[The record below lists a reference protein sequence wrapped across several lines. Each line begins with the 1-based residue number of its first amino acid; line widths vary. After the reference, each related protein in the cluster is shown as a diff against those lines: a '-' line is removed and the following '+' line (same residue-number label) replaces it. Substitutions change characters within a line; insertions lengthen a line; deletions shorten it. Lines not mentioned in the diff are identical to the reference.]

1 LPEHAHRTLPN
12 HVQTTWPLTP
22 VSRLIRLTTDDII
35 QQGSEVLIRLGDP
48 PAPVP
53 EPFAA
58 LLLELASHQP
68 GITTASTR

>member
-1 LPEHAHRTLPN
+1 
-12 HVQTTWPLTP
+12 VQTTWPLTP